1 MSPAFVAA
9 MEDVLDLYAE
19 RYDPRRPVVGF
30 DERPLQLLDHTR
42 EPIPVAPGRARK
54 VDYEYRRNG
63 TGNVFMTVEPLAGWR
78 HVEVTERRTAVDF
91 AQQMKWLVDEAYA
104 DAKVIRVVLDNL
116 NVHTTASLYATFPQR
131 RRAASRAS
139 WSFIQHPNMAAG
151 SMSRKANWRSCPTSA
166 SIVAC
171 QHWAWCARRLLP
183 GSASAIRNE
192 SLSTGCSRPR
202 MLDASSGTPT
212 PSRRNQHGYPLVSE
226 RSAWSAS

>member
-1 MSPAFVAA
+1 VSPAFVAA

-54 VDYEYRRNG
+54 LDYEYRRNG

-116 NVHTTASLYATFPQR
+116 NVHTTASLYATFPPAEAR
-131 RRAASRAS
+131 RIARKLEFHPTPKHGSWLNVAESELAVLSNQCLNRRLPTLGIVRKETAASERQRNS
-139 WSFIQHPNMAAG
+139 ERVTI
-151 SMSRKANWRSCPTSA
+151 
-166 SIVAC
+166 
-171 QHWAWCARRLLP
+171 HWLFKTADARRKLRH
-183 GSASAIRNE
+183 A
-192 SLSTGCSRPR
+192 
-202 MLDASSGTPT
+202 
-212 PSRRNQHGYPLVSE
+212 YPIP
-226 RSAWSAS
+226 A

>member
-1 MSPAFVAA
+1 

-42 EPIPVAPGRARK
+42 DPIPVAPGRVRK

-91 AQQMKWLVDEAYA
+91 AQQMKWLVDEAYP

-116 NVHTTASLYATFPQR
+116 NVHTTASLYATFPPAEARRIARKLEFHPTPKHGSWLNVAESELAVLSNQCLNRRLPTLSMMRKETAAWER
-131 RRAASRAS
+131 RR
-139 WSFIQHPNMAAG
+139 N
-151 SMSRKANWRSCPTSA
+151 
-166 SIVAC
+166 
-171 QHWAWCARRLLP
+171 
-183 GSASAIRNE
+183 
-192 SLSTGCSRPR
+192 
-202 MLDASSGTPT
+202 
-212 PSRRNQHGYPLVSE
+212 SE
-226 RSAWSAS
+226 RVSIHWLFKTSDARQKLRHAYPIPA

>member
-1 MSPAFVAA
+1 

-116 NVHTTASLYATFPQR
+116 NVHTTASLYATFPP
-131 RRAASRAS
+131 AE
-139 WSFIQHPNMAAG
+139 
-151 SMSRKANWRSCPTSA
+151 
-166 SIVAC
+166 
-171 QHWAWCARRLLP
+171 ARRIARKL
-183 GSASAIRNE
+183 E
-192 SLSTGCSRPR
+192 FH
-202 MLDASSGTPT
+202 PT
-212 PSRRNQHGYPLVSE
+212 PKHGSWLNVAESELAVLSNQCLNRRLPTLGMVRKEAAAWERQRNSDRVTIHWLFKTADARRKLRHAYPIP
-226 RSAWSAS
+226 A